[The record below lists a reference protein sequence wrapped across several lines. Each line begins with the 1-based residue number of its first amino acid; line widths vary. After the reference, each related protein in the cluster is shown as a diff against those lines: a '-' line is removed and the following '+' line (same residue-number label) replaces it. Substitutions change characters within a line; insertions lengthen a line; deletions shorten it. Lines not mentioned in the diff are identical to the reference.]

1 MARVITLT
9 QPIPFRGIAR
19 FAQDRRT
26 RATAL
31 GALLAVVAGFG
42 SLAVRAAAPLGRA
55 LAAWA
60 QARREREEDR
70 KLWELAL
77 SDSRVM
83 ADLIAVRQQA
93 PAARSRY
100 F

>member
-1 MARVITLT
+1 MARDITLSH
-9 QPIPFRGIAR
+9 PVPFRGIAR
-19 FAQDRRT
+19 LAQARRT

-31 GALLAVVAGFG
+31 GAVLVVIAGVG
-42 SLAVRAAAPLGRA
+42 SLAVRAAAPLARA

-60 QARREREEDR
+60 QARRERVEDR